1 MWYGLIAIGIYYF
14 YNKEEAE
21 DAGQNT
27 ISQETK
33 IEPSNLR
40 LGLSNID
47 SLNPILSKNQNIQDF
62 SKLLYEPLFNI
73 TSDFKLEPALGIE
86 FSKAEGNTG

>member
-47 SLNPILSKNQNIQDF
+47 SLNPIL
-62 SKLLYEPLFNI
+62 
-73 TSDFKLEPALGIE
+73 
-86 FSKAEGNTG
+86 